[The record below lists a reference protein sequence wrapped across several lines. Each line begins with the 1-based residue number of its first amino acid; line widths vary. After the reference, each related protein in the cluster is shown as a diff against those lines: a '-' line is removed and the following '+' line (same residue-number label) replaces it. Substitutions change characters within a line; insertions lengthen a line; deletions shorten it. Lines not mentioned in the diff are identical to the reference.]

1 MYFLLIWT
9 HFTFFSVSLLI
20 LNSKCLLGN
29 NLLMHLYSPIQSLTH
44 FMPLV
49 SFHKYPWKYQETR
62 GSLMFSEG
70 IKENKVLKW
79 VSKWVTYFLQLV
91 FSYSHFPKPD
101 FFSVFSGYRKRPV
114 VWNGLS
120 RNMLAKVKSRLRW
133 IFCHANKKISPMNLY
148 PVIKKLRM
156 SGACLE
162 PVHVHNP
169 VKRLRWSFFA

>member
-1 MYFLLIWT
+1 MYFLLLWT
-9 HFTFFSVSLLI
+9 HFIFFSVSLLI

-49 SFHKYPWKYQETR
+49 SFHKDPWKYQETR

-70 IKENKVLKW
+70 IEREQRLEM
-79 VSKWVTYFLQLV
+79 SFEMSTYFLQLV

-101 FFSVFSGYRKRPV
+101 FLNVFSGYRKRPV
-114 VWNGLS
+114 VRNGLS
-120 RNMLAKVKSRLRW
+120 RNMLAKVKSCLRW
-133 IFCHANKKISPMNLY
+133 IFCHANKKISPMDLY

-162 PVHVHNP
+162 PVHVYNP
-169 VKRLRWSFFA
+169 FKRLRWSFFA